1 MKREPIRIG
10 YCLSLTGPLRA
21 NGQTARLGHQIWLED
36 VNARGGL
43 LGREVELIC
52 IDDQTDAASVPGIYK
67 SLLADHQV
75 DLLLGGY
82 GNNSISPA
90 MPLVMENERYFVGL
104 MGLGVNNEHHYNRF
118 FAMIPTGSDPSA
130 ALTEGF
136 FEAASRQEPKPQT
149 VAILAADADFTKNPI
164 AGARANASRFGF
176 EVVSETKYSLAT
188 ADFVPILKALGPD
201 DPDILF
207 LCSYLTDSVG
217 LVRAMAEAGI
227 EPKLLGGA
235 MIGPQSSSVQ
245 EQLGPL
251 LNGLVNY
258 EYWLPTAAMAFPGV
272 ENLIATYQERAKG
285 TQADA
290 LGYYVAPFAY
300 AQLQVVEQAI
310 RETGDLVDADLAE
323 YTHAARFRT
332 VVGDVRFG
340 DMGEWAQP
348 RVLTV
353 QFRNLNSNDIS
364 EFRSPDA
371 RVVLHPADYANG
383 ELAYPYSLAGR
394 FNDQ

>member
-21 NGQTARLGHQIWLED
+21 NGQTARLAHQIWLED

-67 SLLADHQV
+67 SLLADQRV

-90 MPLVMENERYFVGL
+90 MPLVIESERYFVGL
-104 MGLGVNNEHHYNRF
+104 MGRAVNSEHHYNRF
-118 FAMIPTGSDPSA
+118 FAMTPTGSDPSA

-149 VAILAADADFTKNPI
+149 VAVLAADADFTKNPI
-164 AGARANASRFGF
+164 AGARANASRFCF
-176 EVVSETKYSLAT
+176 EVVSETKYSVAT

-217 LVRAMAEAGI
+217 LGRAMAEAGI

-235 MIGPQSSSVQ
+235 ITGP
-245 EQLGPL
+245 
-251 LNGLVNY
+251 
-258 EYWLPTAAMAFPGV
+258 
-272 ENLIATYQERAKG
+272 
-285 TQADA
+285 
-290 LGYYVAPFAY
+290 
-300 AQLQVVEQAI
+300 
-310 RETGDLVDADLAE
+310 
-323 YTHAARFRT
+323 H
-332 VVGDVRFG
+332 
-340 DMGEWAQP
+340 
-348 RVLTV
+348 
-353 QFRNLNSNDIS
+353 
-364 EFRSPDA
+364 
-371 RVVLHPADYANG
+371 
-383 ELAYPYSLAGR
+383 
-394 FNDQ
+394 